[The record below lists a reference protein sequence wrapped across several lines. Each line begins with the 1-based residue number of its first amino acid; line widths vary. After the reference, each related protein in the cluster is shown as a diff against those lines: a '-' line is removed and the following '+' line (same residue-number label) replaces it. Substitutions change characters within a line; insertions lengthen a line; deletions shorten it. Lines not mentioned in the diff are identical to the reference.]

1 MVILKYTCGA
11 GRAGNLT
18 AEAEGG
24 GAGRGVPM
32 FTHLGRAEERQG
44 SEPQILWPEFGPP

>member
-11 GRAGNLT
+11 GRAGNPT

-24 GAGRGVPM
+24 EGGVPM